1 MVTGDQHAIA
11 VETSRRLGLGTD
23 IMEGAE
29 LLQGQP
35 DGALGDK
42 VNLVDGFAGVY
53 PEHKYAIVEAYQSH
67 GRLVGMT
74 GDGVNDAPALK
85 RANVG
90 IAVAGATSAAKAAA
104 DIILTEEGI
113 GTIVTALIRSRKIFR
128 RLETYIVYRMASS
141 IAILVRLAGSG
152 CSLVPFQQCTG
163 CPAGYD
169 ATASRHGLVAHKLY
183 AALGPNR

>member
-74 GDGVNDAPALK
+74 GERGRRGRTWWA
-85 RANVG
+85 R
-90 IAVAGATSAAKAAA
+90 
-104 DIILTEEGI
+104 
-113 GTIVTALIRSRKIFR
+113 RSVCHPSCCRQQNQP
-128 RLETYIVYRMASS
+128 
-141 IAILVRLAGSG
+141 RLAPLNVLPHMLLQKTHLNSAPTP
-152 CSLVPFQQCTG
+152 L
-163 CPAGYD
+163 PAQ
-169 ATASRHGLVAHKLY
+169 ATA
-183 AALGPNR
+183 